1 MAKLNVSIKSIKK
14 NLYDGLADIVV
25 MRTVNGDVGIMANH
39 IPFMT
44 ALKNSNVKIKND
56 ENEFVFSIDDGIAK
70 VFDNTLT
77 IINFGG

>member
-14 NLYDGLADIVV
+14 NLYAGLADIVV

-56 ENEFVFSIDDGIAK
+56 ESEFVFNIDDGIAK

>member
-44 ALKNSNVKIKND
+44 ALKNSKVKIKND
-56 ENEFVFSIDDGIAK
+56 ESEFVFEIGDGIAK
-70 VFDNTLT
+70 VFDNRLT
-77 IINFGG
+77 IINFNG